1 MTHSRFFNVVQ
12 VVAAASLVAVASIS
26 NPHAQQKAPV
36 KIPEPG
42 VPQIM
47 TLEGEFVRIAYN
59 NEGYVSLG
67 YRVANESLGQEWML
81 LQVGTT
87 IRYGVQNFDL
97 TRAAWSIETPDKK
110 NIPMASN
117 EEYRQVDLRGIEL
130 RATTVPESINYFPP
144 EANQAC
150 RLGYFASIDTRLM
163 AYDQVELSS
172 NRACVGQIY
181 FHVPGGIKYGQH
193 FLNVKFRNS
202 LVRVPFRILTKDE
215 EKQLSKTWKD
225 VKKQVEQAFKKGK

>member
-1 MTHSRFFNVVQ
+1 
-12 VVAAASLVAVASIS
+12 
-26 NPHAQQKAPV
+26 
-36 KIPEPG
+36 
-42 VPQIM
+42 M

-130 RATTVPESINYFPP
+130 GRRPCLSRSTTSRRRRTRRAALDTSPP
-144 EANQAC
+144 STLA
-150 RLGYFASIDTRLM
+150 
-163 AYDQVELSS
+163 
-172 NRACVGQIY
+172 
-181 FHVPGGIKYGQH
+181 
-193 FLNVKFRNS
+193 
-202 LVRVPFRILTKDE
+202 
-215 EKQLSKTWKD
+215 
-225 VKKQVEQAFKKGK
+225 

>member
-1 MTHSRFFNVVQ
+1 MTHSRLFNVVQ

-163 AYDQVELSS
+163 A
-172 NRACVGQIY
+172 
-181 FHVPGGIKYGQH
+181 
-193 FLNVKFRNS
+193 
-202 LVRVPFRILTKDE
+202 
-215 EKQLSKTWKD
+215 
-225 VKKQVEQAFKKGK
+225 